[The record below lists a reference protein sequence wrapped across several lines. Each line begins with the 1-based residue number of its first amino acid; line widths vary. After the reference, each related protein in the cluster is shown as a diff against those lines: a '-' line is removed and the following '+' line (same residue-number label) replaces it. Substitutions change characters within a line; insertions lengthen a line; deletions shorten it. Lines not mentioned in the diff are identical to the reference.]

1 MSLWHKIAGISN
13 TKIRPIR
20 AQPRHSSTNESGP
33 ACLGEILVDAG
44 DSDEREDKARG
55 ESEGPQDHRDVGG
68 QTLDLQDE
76 VRLGGRGAYVTG
88 PPSEI

>member
-1 MSLWHKIAGISN
+1 M
-13 TKIRPIR
+13 RPLI
-20 AQPRHSSTNESGP
+20 P
-33 ACLGEILVDAG
+33 LGEIIVEAG
-44 DSDEREDKARG
+44 DSDEREDEARG